1 MVSRKDVGNVLQAGA
16 GDPMAV
22 AKQNI
27 NAERIKNEM
36 NYDDEI
42 AFQVT
47 RQSFLMTTDGEPF
60 KNEF

>member
-36 NYDDEI
+36 KHFAKNRTNDFVVNPTKRKCIYNS
-42 AFQVT
+42 
-47 RQSFLMTTDGEPF
+47 QSH
-60 KNEF
+60 